1 MIIVG
6 VHLVMIIPVVIICK
20 VVAIVVA
27 VAVIIVIFII
37 VEEVCPTRRIE
48 IIATVGV
55 TVHRT
60 NNYII
65 IIMDIEEVQALL
77 VRRKMRVSWLPCW
90 NVDDELTAAIEVE
103 RIMGQRGKDFHY
115 D

>member
-1 MIIVG
+1 M
-6 VHLVMIIPVVIICK
+6 MIIPVLIICK

-27 VAVIIVIFII
+27 VAVVIMVIIII

-55 TVHRT
+55 TVHRP

-65 IIMDIEEVQALL
+65 IIVDIEEVQALL

-90 NVDDELTAAIEVE
+90 NVDDELTAAIAVE
-103 RIMGQRGKDFHY
+103 RIPITRRRGKDFHY